1 MRNPTDALPDNPIHT
16 PPAPPRM
23 PRHTQRARFRTEPS
37 SIRNIHRITHAG
49 TYATCVIPHRTVP
62 NPTDPPVEQVSSIPI
77 RLILYVTA
85 YAAAQSRCG
94 TITNRPSGRQ
104 ARPTV
109 RGSAH
114 TATPRATPI
123 NPLPVAAGHHVR
135 NHSHTGTPVTRTRRF
150 APHSTPPCED
160 LLTQRARA
168 GSGQAESRQAG
179 TGSHQPIRRPL
190 VPRRFRLL
198 PATPPKPTRPPR
210 FSTLQTRTRDGV
222 HTSPISACRSVQWAS
237 G

>member
-1 MRNPTDALPDNPIHT
+1 MRDRNPRDSSPAADSVGFCRVLSGYAYRDIRNPRNRRPNRSPPRHLPHPVCRDMRNPTDALPDNPIHT

-114 TATPRATPI
+114 TTAPQGPI
-123 NPLPVAAGHHVR
+123 
-135 NHSHTGTPVTRTRRF
+135 S
-150 APHSTPPCED
+150 
-160 LLTQRARA
+160 
-168 GSGQAESRQAG
+168 
-179 TGSHQPIRRPL
+179 
-190 VPRRFRLL
+190 
-198 PATPPKPTRPPR
+198 
-210 FSTLQTRTRDGV
+210 
-222 HTSPISACRSVQWAS
+222 TSPAPP
-237 G
+237 